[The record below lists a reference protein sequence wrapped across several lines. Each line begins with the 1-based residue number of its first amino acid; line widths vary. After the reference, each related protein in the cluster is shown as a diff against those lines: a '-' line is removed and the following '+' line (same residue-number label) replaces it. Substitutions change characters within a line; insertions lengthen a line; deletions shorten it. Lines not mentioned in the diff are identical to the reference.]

1 MIFKPIYFLFTAFGS
16 PSTSA
21 RDTKKPDTSLE
32 NKSSAESISKSD
44 GSSPESIQ
52 RVSDEEVKRIA
63 SNSKEFLSHLSALNQ
78 QFFQWIDQHIKKN
91 PYILISPCIRDYEK
105 HLAELAKEYADKKDE
120 KKDEINSSPESVE
133 KKPTVLTSP
142 EKQPPTKG
150 LLSGIFGNSATTATT
165 TSTEKFSF
173 GSSQPFTF
181 GQEKKSDSSASKD
194 SAATAASGFSFGS
207 TGPTTSGF
215 TFGSAT
221 GAGST
226 FGSR

>member
-1 MIFKPIYFLFTAFGS
+1 MGHRLIRKYYKEIVLPPL
-16 PSTSA
+16 
-21 RDTKKPDTSLE
+21 RD
-32 NKSSAESISKSD
+32 
-44 GSSPESIQ
+44 
-52 RVSDEEVKRIA
+52 
-63 SNSKEFLSHLSALNQ
+63 LNQ
-78 QFFQWIDQHIKKN
+78 RPEVGN
-91 PYILISPCIRDYEK
+91 SIRSR
-105 HLAELAKEYADKKDE
+105 LCRL
-120 KKDEINSSPESVE
+120 
-133 KKPTVLTSP
+133 LTSP
-142 EKQPPTKG
+142 ENQPPAKG

-165 TSTEKFSF
+165 TATEKFSF

-181 GQEKKSDSSASKD
+181 GQEKKSDSSASKE